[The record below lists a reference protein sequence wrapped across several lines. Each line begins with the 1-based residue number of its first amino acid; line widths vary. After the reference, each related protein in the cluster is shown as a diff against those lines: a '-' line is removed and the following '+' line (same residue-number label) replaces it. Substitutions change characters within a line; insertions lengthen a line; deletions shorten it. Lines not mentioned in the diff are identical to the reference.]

1 MKRETSCVGARG
13 GVSLGG
19 SDGGIESGGSFV
31 ENGVEPGPSPDRRKI
46 GRRSKRKGKRGELDA
61 VRAWKEATGLPARRS
76 RQYAGR
82 PESPDLEIGIPGI
95 YAECRRREKMNVG
108 AAVER
113 AAREAGDMLPILLH
127 RANRQPWLLT
137 LRLADLRKFVELL
150 IGAFSLV
157 EKERGVGG

>member
-1 MKRETSCVGARG
+1 
-13 GVSLGG
+13 
-19 SDGGIESGGSFV
+19 
-31 ENGVEPGPSPDRRKI
+31 
-46 GRRSKRKGKRGELDA
+46 
-61 VRAWKEATGLPARRS
+61 
-76 RQYAGR
+76 
-82 PESPDLEIGIPGI
+82 
-95 YAECRRREKMNVG
+95 MNVG